1 MSVLLQVKAI
11 CDSNETRALIRT
23 ASRAV
28 RPGGDG
34 RPTRFTLLNAAS
46 CESSTPPM
54 PPRSTL
60 RQPDCNGPY
69 RNNRMNAERLPE
81 CATDLVGR
89 RRGTYGQ
96 LIELFEQVATRWS
109 LVLGVKV
116 TPAQTVLSLVD
127 LKLTRLVHDPRH
139 LNSITDVAG
148 YAGCLAEALGDA

>member
-1 MSVLLQVKAI
+1 
-11 CDSNETRALIRT
+11 
-23 ASRAV
+23 
-28 RPGGDG
+28 
-34 RPTRFTLLNAAS
+34 
-46 CESSTPPM
+46 
-54 PPRSTL
+54 
-60 RQPDCNGPY
+60 
-69 RNNRMNAERLPE
+69 MNAERLPE